1 MPKAVESL
9 QQIPR
14 NNDTANVNATRLIL
28 TESQITLTE
37 EDRQALAS
45 YPQLEELDL
54 ACGQVTRIPPK
65 YFAVVPT
72 LQVLSLSRNKI
83 SR

>member
-1 MPKAVESL
+1 MESL

-14 NNDTANVNATRLIL
+14 SNDTANANATQLIL
-28 TESQITLTE
+28 TGSQITLTE

-54 ACGQVTRIPPK
+54 TGGQVTRIPPH
-65 YFAVVPT
+65 YFAVVPK
-72 LQVLSLSRNKI
+72 LRVLSLSRNKI